1 MKLTLH
7 GQTLTA
13 VANTTVF
20 PLQVRCARRWSAP
33 AGTVVTAAG
42 VVWWAASMSV
52 SAPMVTLV
60 ISVRDGYARGGGSLR
75 NLTTNKDVAVVMV
88 SSKERET
95 AAA

>member
-1 MKLTLH
+1 
-7 GQTLTA
+7 
-13 VANTTVF
+13 
-20 PLQVRCARRWSAP
+20 
-33 AGTVVTAAG
+33 
-42 VVWWAASMSV
+42 MSV

-75 NLTTNKDVAVVMV
+75 NLTTSKDVAVVMV